1 MSLLLDAMKK
11 SGDKSQSTGLSG
23 MSLEEATPAATR
35 STSAPEASSTAAS
48 RAAGQTLFAAKKKK
62 TGPGFRWNLGIVPT
76 TFIICSIIG
85 SGYGYYVWR
94 ELNPPQPVMARPV
107 MPPAPMPI
115 TPPAPPALVANLP
128 PAVAVPEPTVAETKP
143 VDAAPAKEKPAALN
157 YTIAKPATAKPRA
170 KNKTAAPK
178 APASM
183 SIERQQA
190 TDTITP
196 ALQDAY
202 QAYQRGD
209 YASAAQGYRDVLQQ
223 DVRNRDALLGLGAIA
238 QQQSQDQA
246 AQHYYRQV
254 LALDPRDPVAL
265 GAMAAYGASNG
276 ADTESQLKQMLT
288 EQPRS
293 ASLHYALGNVY
304 ADQSRWADA
313 QQAYFNARMLEPSNA
328 QFTYNLAV
336 SLDHLGQSKLATQY
350 YQQALQLDPAGNAGF
365 DHAQAQRRLN
375 ELSPSH

>member
-23 MSLEEATPAATR
+23 MSLEEVAPATPR
-35 STSAPEASSTAAS
+35 SAPTPDAGNTSAS

-62 TGPGFRWNLGIVPT
+62 GSPKFRWNLGLVPT
-76 TFIICSIIG
+76 TFIICSVIG

-94 ELNPPQPVMARPV
+94 ELNPPQQVAARPAT
-107 MPPAPMPI
+107 PPPTPI
-115 TPPAPPALVANLP
+115 TAPAPPLVANLE
-128 PAVAVPEPTVAETKP
+128 PAVVAPQPPVVVADTVAKTPTIEKP
-143 VDAAPAKEKPAALN
+143 VTPN
-157 YTIAKPATAKPRA
+157 YTIAKPRTR
-170 KNKTAAPK
+170 TAAKSATPK
-178 APASM
+178 VPAGM

-196 ALQDAY
+196 VLQDAY

-209 YASAAQGYRDVLQQ
+209 YATASQGYKEVLKQ
-223 DVRNRDALLGLGAIA
+223 DGRNRDALLGLGVIA
-238 QQQSQDQA
+238 QQQSQEQA

-254 LALDPRDPVAL
+254 LLLDPRDPIAL
-265 GAMAAYGASNG
+265 GAMAGYSTSNG

-293 ASLHYALGNVY
+293 ASLNYALGNVY

-336 SLDHLGQSKLATQY
+336 SLDHLGQGKLAAQH
-350 YQQALQLDPAGNAGF
+350 YQQALQLDPASNAGF

-375 ELSPSH
+375 ELSPPH